1 MAMEMSRDEN
11 IDVFAL
17 LRSASTEEV
26 KKTPLQEM
34 QEKKQLGVVVNTEE
48 LIKDQDDTKRSY
60 VNNDRRIEDVNR
72 ELSEMD
78 ENIEKLKY
86 IGAIKKPE
94 NKIQMAELMSK
105 LDEMDLEELK
115 AKASQDGM
123 KPIEV
128 DSTTQIE
135 NTHDN
140 YTEESHEDNIEF
152 KNDRVNRIDVLIDK
166 TGFGK
171 DVIFTDE
178 EREKLTSAEEIRVVE
193 VEEIQLASTKIK
205 KATKSFLDTVSSY
218 KSIGIR
224 TPMTFPCS
232 RFRAEL
238 GGLTYG
244 EYGDLALSTTKNDF
258 DTTNKILS
266 LIYNKMHNA
275 SIGEFESYEDFLKK
289 MAWVDVPLAKLA
301 LYISTNPENDTIG
314 LHCNV
319 IDCNKDFPHPFAT
332 RSLVRIERMSDT
344 ALEWMEKVASAT
356 HKETLEM
363 FENAPHRTGK
373 IIKLKNS
380 GWLVNIGYISCYQYL
395 HNVINNTI
403 DDVFKENHPDDVNGV
418 LQFYGIFME
427 NITSISIPDENGEYV
442 EFEEFNDIIEALYHL
457 DPVDFDII
465 KTLVYEYAQ
474 VYDYEFGVKNIK
486 CPHCGNVTEYV
497 SVDLDRLVFLSYQR
511 RLTTNVKLKN
521 VEVM

>member
-1 MAMEMSRDEN
+1 MIETGRDESL
-11 IDVFAL
+11 DVFDL
-17 LRSASTEEV
+17 LRGSIEEV
-26 KKTPLQEM
+26 KKSPLEELQER
-34 QEKKQLGVVVNTEE
+34 KQLGVVVDKNE
-48 LIKDQDDTKRSY
+48 LIKDQDDTKRSF
-60 VNNDRRIEDVNR
+60 VDNDRRNEDVDKTI
-72 ELSEMD
+72 SEID

-94 NKIQMAELMSK
+94 NKIQMAQLMNQ

-115 AKASQDGM
+115 EKAAREGVT
-123 KPIEV
+123 PIEIG
-128 DSTTQIE
+128 DISTSQPIASSKTNESIE
-135 NTHDN
+135 
-140 YTEESHEDNIEF
+140 TESYEEERNS
-152 KNDRVNRIDVLIDK
+152 RIDIIIDK

-171 DVIFTDE
+171 DVIFTEE
-178 EREKLTSAEEIRVVE
+178 ERAKITSAEEIRVVE
-193 VEEIQLASTKIK
+193 VEEVKLQTAKVK
-205 KATKSFLDTVSSY
+205 KAGKSFLDTISQY

-232 RFRAEL
+232 RFRAEIS
-238 GGLTYG
+238 GLTYG

-275 SIGEFESYEDFLKK
+275 SIGDFENYEDFLKK
-289 MAWVDVPLAKLA
+289 FAWVDVPLAKLA

-319 IDCNKDFPHPFAT
+319 SDCNKDFPHPFST

-344 ALEWMEKVASAT
+344 ALEWMEKAASAS
-356 HKETLEM
+356 HKEALEM
-363 FENAPHRTGK
+363 FENAPHRTDK
-373 IIKLKNS
+373 RIKLKNS

-403 DDVFKENHPDDVNGV
+403 DEVFRENHPDDINGI

-427 NITSISIPDENGEYV
+427 NITSISIPDGEGGYI
-442 EFEEFNDIIEALYHL
+442 EFDEFNDIIEALYHL

-465 KTLVYEYAQ
+465 KTLVYEYSQ
-474 VYDYEFGVKNIK
+474 TYDYEFGVTNIR
-486 CPHCGNVTEYV
+486 CPHCGNITEYV

-521 VEVM
+521 VETM